1 MIKRKFLLFIVFL
14 FVLLLLSSYV
24 HAQFPVVSADQV
36 KQWLDSG
43 RRFALI
49 DSRLPAEYVQGHIP
63 GAINIPA
70 ERMKTERSK
79 LPKDKSILL
88 VFYCRGVG

>member
-1 MIKRKFLLFIVFL
+1 MIKRKFLVVIIFL
-14 FVLLLLSSYV
+14 YVLLLSSYV
-24 HAQFPVVSADQV
+24 HAQFPVVSAEQV

-43 RRFALI
+43 RRFALV
-49 DSRLPAEYVQGHIP
+49 DSRLPEEYVQGHIP
-63 GAINIPA
+63 GAVNIPA
-70 ERMKTERSK
+70 ERMKAERSK